1 MTAMILLSVAAYC
14 ILRHWLLSGKAF
26 KEDTRVPIRISRE
39 DRAQDREAEKAA
51 RAAEKAE
58 TETEKQSYTIE
69 RCEDLIYHTLAVL
82 DALNAQRD
90 ATLEEL
96 ESVTER
102 LEAHENGLDPLDASQ
117 DDRFRGEQ
125 GATLYMDLFS
135 RTLSGEKK
143 AKPADVDKLR
153 KRKALLESKLVSLD
167 GKIFTAQQKIKKA
180 KFDRRAA
187 ALKLNRAQ
195 AFLEEQNPF
204 CVKPNKPP

>member
-14 ILRHWLLSGKAF
+14 ILRHWLLSGKAV
-26 KEDTRVPIRISRE
+26 KEDTRVPIRISRV
-39 DRAQDREAEKAA
+39 DHAQEREAEKAA
-51 RAAEKAE
+51 RVAEKAE
-58 TETEKQSYTIE
+58 ADAEKQSYTVE

-102 LEAHENGLDPLDASQ
+102 LAAHENGLDPLDACR
-117 DDRFRGEQ
+117 DERFRDAQ
-125 GATLYMDLFS
+125 GAALYMDLFS
-135 RTLSGEKK
+135 RSLSGEKK
-143 AKPADVDKLR
+143 AKPSDIDKLR
-153 KRKALLESKLVSLD
+153 KRKALLESKIVSID
-167 GKIFTAQQKIKKA
+167 GKIFSAQQKIKKA

-195 AFLEEQNPF
+195 ALLEE
-204 CVKPNKPP
+204 